1 MAKKIIDSSLDGLS
15 YFERGHIWWK
25 HLGITL
31 FESAEEVDLWIQDE
45 NHEGVTD
52 IQRNA
57 YQTYL
62 KNEEQYIKRV
72 PSVML
77 DYFRWNFEEI
87 FRVVDLD
94 EDHRKDT
101 ATENIIREL
110 MTVYYIFIC
119 RDGSYGWLISA
130 CWNKND
136 TIAVLLSESEPRVM
150 SHNEL
155 RYLHKINDSTIG
167 LLVHDCE
174 ASWKGLERH
183 HFFGELENLE
193 IELEGSSE
201 EGITPVQQKAYA
213 EYTQKKEE
221 LFEAFSKMM
230 LTAYVGDSA
239 QVDEML
245 ASGQPIV
252 VQTVLPKTLY
262 IDKAGNYGWICYT
275 AWNDSYMGVL
285 LSEAQ
290 IQFMQPE
297 QLRNYRNEE
306 KVIDEVCGVLFKDAT
321 GWSKEVVV
329 RLTEEICTMPVT
341 IRTYGKPVSDK
352 QRASY
357 QKFIELN
364 ATRWEGIKDATLD
377 YYMEGYDDFV
387 EYLDLPDSLLR
398 ENVTRENV
406 VPGLLDFTQL
416 FIKTNGR
423 IAWLCECPTTDDGLA
438 FEFTNGEIALIS
450 QTDIV

>member
-1 MAKKIIDSSLDGLS
+1 MEKLYDDVLGTLEFDKTV
-15 YFERGHIWWK
+15 WWK
-25 HLGITL
+25 SLNVSMYGSSENIEL
-31 FESAEEVDLWIQDE
+31 LIQDVAQ
-45 NHEGVTD
+45 EGILD
-52 IQRNA
+52 IQRDA
-57 YQTYL
+57 YLRYCQNVDLYE
-62 KNEEQYIKRV
+62 KSV
-72 PSVML
+72 PSYIL
-77 DYFRWNFEEI
+77 DYYKFHFEEI
-87 FRVVDLD
+87 DRKVEL
-94 EDHRKDT
+94 EDVFGKNQV
-101 ATENIIREL
+101 TENEL
-110 MTVYYIFIC
+110 FRITSLWYVFIC
-119 RDGSYGWLISA
+119 RDGSYGWILGCS
-130 CWNKND
+130 WNKKD
-136 TIAVLLSESEPRVM
+136 GFAVLLSESEPRII
-150 SHNEL
+150 SSKQL
-155 RYLHKINDSTIG
+155 RNLHKINDPTLG
-167 LLVHDCE
+167 LFIHDGE
-174 ASWKGLERH
+174 NSWKGLERH

-193 IELEGSSE
+193 IELEGSVE
-201 EGITPVQQKAYA
+201 EGITPAQQKAYA

-262 IDKAGNYGWICYT
+262 IDKAGNYGWMCYT

-329 RLTEEICTMPVT
+329 RLTEEICTMPVS

-438 FEFTNGEIALIS
+438 FEFTNGEIQLIS
-450 QTDIV
+450 QSDIVS

>member
-1 MAKKIIDSSLDGLS
+1 
-15 YFERGHIWWK
+15 
-25 HLGITL
+25 
-31 FESAEEVDLWIQDE
+31 
-45 NHEGVTD
+45 
-52 IQRNA
+52 
-57 YQTYL
+57 
-62 KNEEQYIKRV
+62 
-72 PSVML
+72 
-77 DYFRWNFEEI
+77 
-87 FRVVDLD
+87 
-94 EDHRKDT
+94 
-101 ATENIIREL
+101 

-155 RYLHKINDSTIG
+155 RYLHKINDPTLG

-174 ASWKGLERH
+174 NSWNGLERNS
-183 HFFGELENLE
+183 FFGKLENLE
-193 IELEGSSE
+193 IELEGSAE
-201 EGITPVQQKAYA
+201 EGITPAQQKAYA

-230 LTAYVGDSA
+230 LNAYVGDNQ
-239 QVDEML
+239 QVDAML
-245 ASGQPIV
+245 ALGHPIV

-262 IDKAGNYGWICYT
+262 IDREGNYGWICYT
-275 AWNDSYMGVL
+275 EWNDSYMGVL
-285 LSEAQ
+285 LSETQ

-329 RLTEEICTMPVT
+329 RLTEEICTMPVS